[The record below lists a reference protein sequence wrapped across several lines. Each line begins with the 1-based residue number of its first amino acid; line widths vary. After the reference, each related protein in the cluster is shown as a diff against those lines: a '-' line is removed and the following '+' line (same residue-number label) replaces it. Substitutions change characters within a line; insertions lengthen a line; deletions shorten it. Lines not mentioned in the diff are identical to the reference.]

1 MRLLFSL
8 FVAGVASSVWAV
20 ANEAA
25 FLRGNG
31 KCSIPGIGADTC
43 SLTYLWDGDSQF
55 KLTIAIGKADP
66 TVVSGVLKVDMDSV
80 TVYDELGNRGSSEF
94 DGKRLT
100 LNFPLVF
107 EGLVM
112 GAVSLSEEI
121 HHADGR
127 FGFEVEFLDLSGSVK
142 FPWAS
147 LNFKGRLE
155 IDPQITAC
163 LVAGK
168 KPADCGV

>member
-1 MRLLFSL
+1 MRMLFSL
-8 FVAGVASSVWAV
+8 FVAGIASSVWAG
-20 ANEAA
+20 ADEAA
-25 FLRGNG
+25 FLRGDG

-55 KLTIAIGKADP
+55 KLSIVVGKADP
-66 TVVSGVLKVDMDSV
+66 TVVSGVLKVDVDSV
-80 TVYDELGNRGSSEF
+80 TVYDELGNRGSGEA

-112 GAVSLSEEI
+112 GTVSLSKEI
-121 HHADGR
+121 HHADGS
-127 FGFEVEFLDLSGSVK
+127 FEVEFLDLSGSVK